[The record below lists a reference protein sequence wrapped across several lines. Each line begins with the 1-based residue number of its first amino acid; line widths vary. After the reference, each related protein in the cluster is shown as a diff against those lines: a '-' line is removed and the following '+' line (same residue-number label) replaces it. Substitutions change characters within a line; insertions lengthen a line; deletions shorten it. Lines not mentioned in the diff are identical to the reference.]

1 MRILQC
7 ISGEKSLC
15 CNRKNGT
22 AMQTKKRV
30 LGYLILS
37 MLLCNT
43 VLVSAEEVKIVQTEI
58 IEYQQTEDKKYKEL
72 VNPTLVHKNADGSEV
87 HSGRDKQCGHLTRET
102 DLRIGS
108 LNKTIGDLTDN
119 DRKIYDK
126 TIEKVEM
133 TTGKNKATFS
143 MKQRDKNA
151 VEGGTITYQSGG
163 GTAGDNTWVSV
174 GNGTTTQKFNT
185 GSVVSTTSKENASLK
200 DLTINGKKY
209 LAAVSI
215 NEKNSLSSVDAQVQ
229 SKAEKAIAL
238 GNQAQANNHNDVA
251 LGSGSST
258 EKAVA
263 THGTIIDGE
272 YYGFAG
278 TEPTSTV
285 SIGSKGKKRTITNVA
300 AGRVQYDSTDAING
314 SQLYATNQAIE
325 TLARRIN
332 KIGANA
338 AAMAALHP
346 LDFDPDDKWDFA
358 AGVGRY
364 RGVHAVAL
372 GIFYR
377 PNEDTMISV
386 SGNLGSGDKMVN
398 AGISLKIGQGNH
410 VSTSRVAMAKEI
422 KELRKEIAEMRS
434 LMQGASEAAPHNTV
448 STQIFP
454 DIPANHWA
462 YDYVTELAKKGI
474 VEGYEDGKFS
484 GDRTMTR
491 YEFVALLYRALK
503 RGEVLP
509 KRIVKEFSADLQ
521 YFQIDTVERD
531 DQNRP
536 VIERIRVAKPM
547 KNI

>member
-1 MRILQC
+1 MYFWR
-7 ISGEKSLC
+7 KKLC

-43 VLVSAEEVKIVQTEI
+43 VLVRAEEVKIVQTEI

-263 THGTIIDGE
+263 THGTTIDGE

-285 SIGSKGKKRTITNVA
+285 SIGSKGKERTITNVA

-332 KIGANA
+332 KIGVNA

-398 AGISLKIGQGNH
+398 AGISLKIGQGNY

>member
-1 MRILQC
+1 MYFWR
-7 ISGEKSLC
+7 KKLC

-43 VLVSAEEVKIVQTEI
+43 VLVRAEEVKIVQTEI

-263 THGTIIDGE
+263 THGTTIDGE

-285 SIGSKGKKRTITNVA
+285 SIGSKGKERTITNVA

-398 AGISLKIGQGNH
+398 AGISLKIGQGNY

-521 YFQIDTVERD
+521 YFQIDAVERD

>member
-58 IEYQQTEDKKYKEL
+58 IEYQQTQDKKYKEL

-285 SIGSKGKKRTITNVA
+285 SIGSKGKERTITNVA

>member
-1 MRILQC
+1 MGILKF
-7 ISGEKSLC
+7 SSREKSLYH
-15 CNRKNGT
+15 NRKNGT
-22 AMQTKKRV
+22 ATQTKKRIW
-30 LGYLILS
+30 GYLILS
-37 MLLCNT
+37 LLLCNT
-43 VLVSAEEVKIVQTEI
+43 VFVRAEEVKIVQTEI

-263 THGTIIDGE
+263 THGTTIDGE

-285 SIGSKGKKRTITNVA
+285 SIGSKGKERTITNVA

-398 AGISLKIGQGNH
+398 AGISLKIGQGNY

-521 YFQIDTVERD
+521 YFQIDAVERD

>member
-22 AMQTKKRV
+22 AVQTKKRV

-43 VLVSAEEVKIVQTEI
+43 VFVRAEEVKIVQTEI

-151 VEGGTITYQSGG
+151 VEGGTIIYQSGG

-263 THGTIIDGE
+263 THGTTIDGE

-285 SIGSKGKKRTITNVA
+285 SIGSKGKERTITNVA

-491 YEFVALLYRALK
+491 YEFVALLYRGLK

-509 KRIVKEFSADLQ
+509 KCIVKEISADLQ
-521 YFQIDTVERD
+521 YFQIDAVERD

>member
-22 AMQTKKRV
+22 AVQTKKRV

-43 VLVSAEEVKIVQTEI
+43 VFVRAEEVKIVQTEI

-151 VEGGTITYQSGG
+151 VEGGTIIYQSGG

-263 THGTIIDGE
+263 THGTTIDGE
-272 YYGFAG
+272 YYGFVG

-285 SIGSKGKKRTITNVA
+285 SIGSKGKERTITNVA

-398 AGISLKIGQGNH
+398 AGISLKIGQGNY

-521 YFQIDTVERD
+521 YFQIDAVERD

>member
-285 SIGSKGKKRTITNVA
+285 SIGSKGKERTITNVA

>member
-1 MRILQC
+1 MYFWR
-7 ISGEKSLC
+7 KKLC

-43 VLVSAEEVKIVQTEI
+43 VLVRAEEVKIVQTEI

-263 THGTIIDGE
+263 THGTTIDGE

-285 SIGSKGKKRTITNVA
+285 SIGSKGKERTITNVA

-521 YFQIDTVERD
+521 YFQIDAVERD
-531 DQNRP
+531 DPNRP

>member
-285 SIGSKGKKRTITNVA
+285 SIGSKGKERTITNVA

-338 AAMAALHP
+338 VAMAALHP

-358 AGVGRY
+358 AGVSRY

-521 YFQIDTVERD
+521 YFQIDAVERD

>member
-278 TEPTSTV
+278 TEPTSTI
-285 SIGSKGKKRTITNVA
+285 SIGSKGKERTITNVA

>member
-22 AMQTKKRV
+22 AVQTKKRV

-43 VLVSAEEVKIVQTEI
+43 VFVRAEEVKIVQTEI

-151 VEGGTITYQSGG
+151 VEGGTIIYQSGG

-263 THGTIIDGE
+263 THGTTIDGE

-285 SIGSKGKKRTITNVA
+285 SIGSKGKERTITNVA

-503 RGEVLP
+503 RGGVLP

>member
-22 AMQTKKRV
+22 AVQTKKRV

-43 VLVSAEEVKIVQTEI
+43 VFVRAEEVKIVQTEI

-263 THGTIIDGE
+263 THGTTIDGE

-285 SIGSKGKKRTITNVA
+285 SIGSKGKERTITNVA

-422 KELRKEIAEMRS
+422 KELRKEFAEMRS

>member
-1 MRILQC
+1 MGILKF
-7 ISGEKSLC
+7 SSREKSLYH
-15 CNRKNGT
+15 NRKNGT
-22 AMQTKKRV
+22 ATQTKKRIW
-30 LGYLILS
+30 GYLILS
-37 MLLCNT
+37 LLLCNT
-43 VLVSAEEVKIVQTEI
+43 VFVRAEEVKIVQTEI

-263 THGTIIDGE
+263 THGTTIDGE

-285 SIGSKGKKRTITNVA
+285 SIGSKEKERTITNVA

-398 AGISLKIGQGNH
+398 AGISLKIGQGNY

>member
-22 AMQTKKRV
+22 AVQTKKRV

-43 VLVSAEEVKIVQTEI
+43 VFVRAEEVKIVQTEI

-87 HSGRDKQCGHLTRET
+87 HSGRDKQCGHLTCET

-263 THGTIIDGE
+263 THGTTIDGE

-285 SIGSKGKKRTITNVA
+285 SIGSKGKERTITNVA

>member
-43 VLVSAEEVKIVQTEI
+43 VLVRAEEVKIVQTEI

-285 SIGSKGKKRTITNVA
+285 SIGSKGKERTITNVA

-338 AAMAALHP
+338 AAMAALHT

>member
-7 ISGEKSLC
+7 IFGEKSLC

-43 VLVSAEEVKIVQTEI
+43 VLVRAEEVKIVQTEI

-263 THGTIIDGE
+263 THGTTIDGE

-285 SIGSKGKKRTITNVA
+285 SIGAKGKERTITNVA
-300 AGRVQYDSTDAING
+300 AGRVQYNSTDAING

-521 YFQIDTVERD
+521 YFQIDAVERD
-531 DQNRP
+531 SQNRP

>member
-1 MRILQC
+1 MYFWR
-7 ISGEKSLC
+7 KKLC

-43 VLVSAEEVKIVQTEI
+43 VLVRAEEVKIVQTEI

-263 THGTIIDGE
+263 THGTTIDGE

-285 SIGSKGKKRTITNVA
+285 SIGSKGKERTITNVA

-521 YFQIDTVERD
+521 YFQIDAVERD

>member
-43 VLVSAEEVKIVQTEI
+43 VFVRAEEVKIVQTEI

-285 SIGSKGKKRTITNVA
+285 SIGSKGKERTITNVA

-509 KRIVKEFSADLQ
+509 KRIVKEISADLQ
-521 YFQIDTVERD
+521 YFQIDAVERD

>member
-22 AMQTKKRV
+22 AVQTKKRV

-43 VLVSAEEVKIVQTEI
+43 VFVRAEEVKIVQTEI

-151 VEGGTITYQSGG
+151 VEGGTIIYQSGG

-263 THGTIIDGE
+263 THGTTIDGE

-285 SIGSKGKKRTITNVA
+285 SIGSKGKERTITNVA

-398 AGISLKIGQGNH
+398 AGISLKIGQGNY

-521 YFQIDTVERD
+521 YFQIDAVERD

>member
-1 MRILQC
+1 M
-7 ISGEKSLC
+7 
-15 CNRKNGT
+15 
-22 AMQTKKRV
+22 
-30 LGYLILS
+30 
-37 MLLCNT
+37 
-43 VLVSAEEVKIVQTEI
+43 
-58 IEYQQTEDKKYKEL
+58 
-72 VNPTLVHKNADGSEV
+72 
-87 HSGRDKQCGHLTRET
+87 
-102 DLRIGS
+102 
-108 LNKTIGDLTDN
+108 
-119 DRKIYDK
+119 
-126 TIEKVEM
+126 
-133 TTGKNKATFS
+133 
-143 MKQRDKNA
+143 
-151 VEGGTITYQSGG
+151 
-163 GTAGDNTWVSV
+163 
-174 GNGTTTQKFNT
+174 
-185 GSVVSTTSKENASLK
+185 
-200 DLTINGKKY
+200 
-209 LAAVSI
+209 
-215 NEKNSLSSVDAQVQ
+215 SSVDAQVQ

-285 SIGSKGKKRTITNVA
+285 SIGSKGKERTITNVA

-398 AGISLKIGQGNH
+398 ARISLKIGQGNH

>member
-22 AMQTKKRV
+22 AVQTKKRV

-43 VLVSAEEVKIVQTEI
+43 VFVRAEEVKIVQTEI

-151 VEGGTITYQSGG
+151 VEGGTIIYQSGG

-263 THGTIIDGE
+263 THGTTIDSE

-285 SIGSKGKKRTITNVA
+285 SIGSKGKERTITNVA

-521 YFQIDTVERD
+521 YFQIDAVERD

>member
-1 MRILQC
+1 M
-7 ISGEKSLC
+7 
-15 CNRKNGT
+15 
-22 AMQTKKRV
+22 
-30 LGYLILS
+30 S

-263 THGTIIDGE
+263 IHGTIIDGE

-285 SIGSKGKKRTITNVA
+285 SIGSKGKERTITNVA

>member
-43 VLVSAEEVKIVQTEI
+43 VLVRAEEVKIVQTEI

-263 THGTIIDGE
+263 THGTTIDGE

-285 SIGSKGKKRTITNVA
+285 SIGSKGKERTITNVA

-474 VEGYEDGKFS
+474 IEGYEDGKFS

-521 YFQIDTVERD
+521 YFQIDAVERD

>member
-1 MRILQC
+1 M
-7 ISGEKSLC
+7 
-15 CNRKNGT
+15 
-22 AMQTKKRV
+22 
-30 LGYLILS
+30 
-37 MLLCNT
+37 
-43 VLVSAEEVKIVQTEI
+43 
-58 IEYQQTEDKKYKEL
+58 
-72 VNPTLVHKNADGSEV
+72 
-87 HSGRDKQCGHLTRET
+87 
-102 DLRIGS
+102 
-108 LNKTIGDLTDN
+108 
-119 DRKIYDK
+119 
-126 TIEKVEM
+126 
-133 TTGKNKATFS
+133 
-143 MKQRDKNA
+143 
-151 VEGGTITYQSGG
+151 
-163 GTAGDNTWVSV
+163 
-174 GNGTTTQKFNT
+174 
-185 GSVVSTTSKENASLK
+185 
-200 DLTINGKKY
+200 
-209 LAAVSI
+209 
-215 NEKNSLSSVDAQVQ
+215 SSVDAQVQ

-263 THGTIIDGE
+263 THGTTIDGE

-285 SIGSKGKKRTITNVA
+285 SIGSKGKERTITNVA

-462 YDYVTELAKKGI
+462 YDYVTELAKNGI

-521 YFQIDTVERD
+521 YFQIDAVERD

>member
-22 AMQTKKRV
+22 AVQTKKRV

-43 VLVSAEEVKIVQTEI
+43 VFVRAEEVKIVQTEI

-151 VEGGTITYQSGG
+151 VEGGTIIYQSGG

-263 THGTIIDGE
+263 THGTTIDGE

-285 SIGSKGKKRTITNVA
+285 SIGSKGKERTITNVA

-398 AGISLKIGQGNH
+398 AGISLKIGQGNY

>member
-22 AMQTKKRV
+22 AVQTKKRV

-43 VLVSAEEVKIVQTEI
+43 VFVRAEEVKIVQTEI

-151 VEGGTITYQSGG
+151 VEGGTIIYQSGG

-174 GNGTTTQKFNT
+174 GNGTTTKKFNT

-285 SIGSKGKKRTITNVA
+285 SIGSKGKERTITNVA

>member
-126 TIEKVEM
+126 TIEKVDM
-133 TTGKNKATFS
+133 TTGKNEATFS
-143 MKQRDKNA
+143 MMQRDKNA
-151 VEGGTITYQSGG
+151 IEGGTITYQSGG

-174 GNGTTTQKFNT
+174 GNGTTTT

-263 THGTIIDGE
+263 THGTTIDGE

-285 SIGSKGKKRTITNVA
+285 SIGSKGKERTITNVA

-398 AGISLKIGQGNH
+398 AGISLKIGQGNY

>member
-43 VLVSAEEVKIVQTEI
+43 VFVRAEEVKIVQTEI

-285 SIGSKGKKRTITNVA
+285 SIGSKGKERTITNVA

-338 AAMAALHP
+338 ATMAALHP

-509 KRIVKEFSADLQ
+509 KRIVKEISADLQ
-521 YFQIDTVERD
+521 YFQIDAVERD

>member
-263 THGTIIDGE
+263 THGTTIDGE

-285 SIGSKGKKRTITNVA
+285 SIGSKGKERTITNVA

-398 AGISLKIGQGNH
+398 AGISLKIGQGNY

>member
-1 MRILQC
+1 MYFWR
-7 ISGEKSLC
+7 KKLC

-43 VLVSAEEVKIVQTEI
+43 VLVRAEEVKIVQTEI

-263 THGTIIDGE
+263 THGTTIDGE

-285 SIGSKGKKRTITNVA
+285 SIGSKGKERTITNVA

-398 AGISLKIGQGNH
+398 AGISLKIGQGNY

-434 LMQGASEAAPHNTV
+434 LMQGASEVAPHNTV

>member
-1 MRILQC
+1 MYFWR
-7 ISGEKSLC
+7 KKLC

-43 VLVSAEEVKIVQTEI
+43 VLVRAEEVKIVQTEI

-151 VEGGTITYQSGG
+151 VEGGTIIYQSGG

-263 THGTIIDGE
+263 THGTTIDGE

-285 SIGSKGKKRTITNVA
+285 SIGSKGKERTITNVA

-521 YFQIDTVERD
+521 YFQIDAVERD

>member
-22 AMQTKKRV
+22 AVQTKKRV

-43 VLVSAEEVKIVQTEI
+43 VFVRAEEVKIVQTEI

-263 THGTIIDGE
+263 THGTTIDGE

-285 SIGSKGKKRTITNVA
+285 SIGSKGKERTITNVA

-338 AAMAALHP
+338 VAMAALHP

-521 YFQIDTVERD
+521 YFQIDAVERD

>member
-22 AMQTKKRV
+22 AVQTKKRV

-43 VLVSAEEVKIVQTEI
+43 VFVRAEEVKIVQTEI

-151 VEGGTITYQSGG
+151 VEGGTIIYQSGG

-263 THGTIIDGE
+263 THGTTIDGE

-285 SIGSKGKKRTITNVA
+285 SIGSKGKERTITNVA

>member
-251 LGSGSST
+251 LGSGSSM

-285 SIGSKGKKRTITNVA
+285 SIGSKGKERTITNVA